1 MNMSDEILFRLENIE
16 RMTMLAAKNVLSLED
31 ASFITGI
38 SKSSLYKMTSKHE
51 IPHYK
56 PNGKF
61 LYFDRKELEDWMK
74 QNRVQTKAEA
84 EQQAINYVVTKEKGG
99 RYGNA

>member
-1 MNMSDEILFRLENIE
+1 MSDEILFRLENIE
-16 RMTMLAAKNVLSLED
+16 RMTMLAAKNVLNLED

-38 SKSSLYKMTSKHE
+38 SKSSLYKMTSSRE

-56 PNGKF
+56 NKKY

-74 QNRVQTKAEA
+74 LNRVQTKAEA

>member
-1 MNMSDEILFRLENIE
+1 MEEQILFELQEIKQLSL
-16 RMTMLAAKNVLSLED
+16 LAAKSVLSIED
-31 ASFITGI
+31 AALVTGI
-38 SKSSLYKMTSKHE
+38 SKSFIYKMTSRHE

-56 PNGKF
+56 KGRL